1 MNREITNDTVK
12 NPNTG
17 QAKPEII
24 TSDGVNISGI
34 PSVSSTEITSDTVIN
49 PDTIT
54 DNPEKITS
62 KPVNITDFNGMKKNP
77 MYKNLDI
84 PSTEIAR
91 ERGRKGGQKSGET
104 KRARKTMRET
114 LENALMLE
122 LTPEKLAELGAET
135 SLMNGETSV
144 LSAIVASALREAING
159 DTKSLQIIRDTIG
172 EMPINRTE
180 SVTEIITNDD
190 VKLME
195 SMKNTLI
202 S

>member
-1 MNREITNDTVK
+1 MNREITSETVK

-17 QAKPEII
+17 QAKPEKI

-34 PSVSSTEITSDTVIN
+34 PSGSSTEITSDSVIN
-49 PDTIT
+49 PDTFT
-54 DNPEKITS
+54 DNSEKITT

-84 PSTEIAR
+84 PTTEIAR

-114 LENALMLE
+114 ILDMLAVE
-122 LTPEKLAELGAET
+122 LTDEKLAEMGIDT
-135 SLMNGETSV
+135 TMMQDKTV
-144 LSAIVASALREAING
+144 QSAVISAMLREAVNG
-159 DTKSLQIIRDTIG
+159 SEKAMQLLRDTIG